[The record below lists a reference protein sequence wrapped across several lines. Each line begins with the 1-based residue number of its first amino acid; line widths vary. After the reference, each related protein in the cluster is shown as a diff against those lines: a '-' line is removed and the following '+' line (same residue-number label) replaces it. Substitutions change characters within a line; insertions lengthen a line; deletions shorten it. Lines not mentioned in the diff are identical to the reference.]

1 MPCPIPSSNPWEC
14 LFPQSLPIKAFA
26 ILFIFSKSDRW
37 EMISQCSLI
46 SIFLIMSNLEHLFIC
61 LRAFWYFLYVH
72 YLLKSFL
79 PFSIYFFGEFISSIL
94 RLCMVMIIGFL
105 SAIFVRSNFL
115 NLFVLLDTC
124 FPWYAKGFCLL
135 ACLLF
140 WDKVSW
146 FSCLHLASARI
157 QGMHHGQLQKNFRV
171 LKEHPFLLP
180 LLDTDSQKAFP
191 YTQAKELHPH
201 FLPNNRPTFMVD
213 FLGLLI
219 CSRFIQ
225 VA

>member
-1 MPCPIPSSNPWEC
+1 MCQNVKTNEVLICLAQFPPEIHENVSFPRASPSKRLLYF
-14 LFPQSLPIKAFA
+14 LF
-26 ILFIFSKSDRW
+26 FSKSDRW

-79 PFSIYFFGEFISSIL
+79 PFSIDFLGEFISSIL

-146 FSCLHLASARI
+146 FSCLLLASARI
-157 QGMHHGQLQKNFRV
+157 QGMHHSQLQKDFRV
-171 LKEHPFLLP
+171 LKEHPFLLTT
-180 LLDTDSQKAFP
+180 LGHWLTESISS
-191 YTQAKELHPH
+191 HP
-201 FLPNNRPTFMVD
+201 
-213 FLGLLI
+213 G
-219 CSRFIQ
+219 
-225 VA
+225 

>member
-1 MPCPIPSSNPWEC
+1 M
-14 LFPQSLPIKAFA
+14 LKSL
-26 ILFIFSKSDRW
+26 LIFSVCALSV
-37 EMISQCSLI
+37 EVFS
-46 SIFLIMSNLEHLFIC
+46 
-61 LRAFWYFLYVH
+61 
-72 YLLKSFL
+72 SF
-79 PFSIYFFGEFISSIL
+79 FYWFFGEFISSIL

-135 ACLLF
+135 ACLLL

-157 QGMHHGQLQKNFRV
+157 QGMHHGQLQKDICV

-191 YTQAKELHPH
+191 HTQAKELH
-201 FLPNNRPTFMVD
+201 R
-213 FLGLLI
+213 I
-219 CSRFIQ
+219 CSQIIGQ
-225 VA
+225 LSWLISLGY